1 MGSNFYNF
9 VKLFGSLK
17 LLKVKLMVYA
27 KKDTLGRHGEANLQI
42 PLDFLLLPKVFYF
55 GIFLGA

>member
-1 MGSNFYNF
+1 
-9 VKLFGSLK
+9 
-17 LLKVKLMVYA
+17 MVYA
-27 KKDTLGRHGEANLQI
+27 KKDTLGRHGEANNLQI